1 MGKEQ
6 IMNVDKWVGNVVAI
20 FVTFVLGFMS
30 AAFVISS
37 DSNDRQELGKQYKQ
51 AGMEPPQVMQS
62 WGVSS
67 QVNFMK
73 GYNSVSGAN

>member
-1 MGKEQ
+1 MSN
-6 IMNVDKWVGNVVAI
+6 IDKWVGNLAAI
-20 FVTFVLGFMS
+20 FLTFVLGFMS
-30 AAFVISS
+30 SIFLMHL
-37 DSNDRQELGKQYKQ
+37 DNRDQQELGKQYKQ
-51 AGMEPPQVMQS
+51 AGMEPPQVVQT